1 MNIHKSQLFWGSPGV
16 LLVLTHPHIRGEQ
29 FHRLQLWIGWDTHW
43 THGPMASWMRQG
55 RLKTES
61 CPANF
66 WKIESC
72 QTIIIVLLIYPTMY
86 VPIILYIYTSLYI
99 HPLNACV
106 WCYFTKFWTAHS
118 LNSLWRA
125 FDVVWLAYAWPPKRG
140 EFRFLEAD
148 RGEIYPVLPKKLVY
162 GIFGVT
168 FEPGWSLQI
177 FTVETK
183 SQISMSFGSCRN
195 PLQNSGLKTSKH
207 HVFQPFRCALQSR
220 DFKTYPL
227 AIEDSYGK
235 WPSSRCYTV
244 FYHVFNHVYHVLP
257 CRIYVLS
264 MAYPYFP
271 MCFTM
276 CLPIKSSFFWLSHV
290 LPEGH
295 LAPGP
300 AHRWHWSFTRSAMVP
315 PFRKGDIHGIP
326 WISCHFSVNKIR
338 RSEITMVF
346 FQRFH
351 ARFQGLFFGGH
362 VEVST
367 ESQGPDL
374 QHFSFTNSLRT
385 GKWP

>member
-1 MNIHKSQLFWGSPGV
+1 MNIHLPAILRFTRGTRFWPIPILEGKSF
-16 LLVLTHPHIRGEQ
+16 TD
-29 FHRLQLWIGWDTHW
+29 FNCGWDTHW
-43 THGPMASWMRQG
+43 THVNLASWMRQG

-61 CPANF
+61 CPAIFQLEN
-66 WKIESC
+66 WKLSNY
-72 QTIIIVLLIYPTMY
+72 IIVLLIYPTMY
-86 VPIILYIYTSLYI
+86 VPIILYIYIII

-106 WCYFTKFWTAHS
+106 WYYSTMFWTAHS

-140 EFRFLEAD
+140 EFRFSESD
-148 RGEIYPVLPKKLVY
+148 RGEFYQVLPKKLVY
-162 GIFGVT
+162 GVFGVT

-177 FTVETK
+177 FTVETT
-183 SQISMSFGSCRN
+183 SQISMSFGSRD
-195 PLQNSGLKTSKH
+195 LQEPPPEFGAENVETPCVST
-207 HVFQPFRCALQSR
+207 VNV
-220 DFKTYPL
+220 L

-235 WPSSRCYTV
+235 WPSSRCVTV

-300 AHRWHWSFTRSAMVP
+300 AHRWHWSFTRSAQSP
-315 PFRKGDIHGIP
+315 AI
-326 WISCHFSVNKIR
+326 
-338 RSEITMVF
+338 
-346 FQRFH
+346 
-351 ARFQGLFFGGH
+351 FQGNTASSSCFFFFRVHVSICFLHSEKGISMDILSFFCHKNSKIWNHHGFLPAFAGFNAFFGGH
-362 VEVST
+362 VEFST
-367 ESQGPDL
+367 DSQRPDL
-374 QHFSFTNSLRT
+374 
-385 GKWP
+385 